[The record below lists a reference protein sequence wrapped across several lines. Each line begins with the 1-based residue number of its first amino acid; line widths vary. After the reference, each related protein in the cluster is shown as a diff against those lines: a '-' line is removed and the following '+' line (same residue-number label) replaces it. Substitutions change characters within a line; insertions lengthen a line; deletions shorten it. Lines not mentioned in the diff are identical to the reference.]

1 MKRKRSVS
9 LSSLPVSPF
18 HPPSNYL
25 PLRTASESPLLPL
38 SSSPPLEAKGTKHV
52 MEEDNEAIAKRAKT
66 DAGSGEA
73 DVRALWEKGQLE
85 KLTVGILK
93 GFLRRMGF
101 SVKGKKA
108 DLLKRCEEYFNGEGV
123 NTAE

>member
-1 MKRKRSVS
+1 
-9 LSSLPVSPF
+9 
-18 HPPSNYL
+18 
-25 PLRTASESPLLPL
+25 
-38 SSSPPLEAKGTKHV
+38 

-73 DVRALWEKGQLE
+73 DVRALWEKGPLE

-93 GFLRRMGF
+93 GFLRRMGL
-101 SVKGKKA
+101 SVKGKEA